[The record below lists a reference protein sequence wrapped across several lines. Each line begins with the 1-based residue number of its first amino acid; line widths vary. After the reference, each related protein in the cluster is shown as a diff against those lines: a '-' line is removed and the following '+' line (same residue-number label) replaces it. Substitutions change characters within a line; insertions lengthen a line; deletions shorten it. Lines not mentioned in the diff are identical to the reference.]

1 MADLKISELSALAGS
16 NLASADLVAV
26 VDSSASETKK
36 LTVGD
41 LVANGVTLI
50 SDDTIPGAKILF
62 AAGGIAT
69 ADIADSGITTAK
81 IADDA
86 VTAAKL
92 ANESTVDLVTTLPA
106 SGAFTGQLALDT
118 DDNNLYCWDGS
129 AWQSLKA
136 AGSINSV
143 RAALLASLTSLQRQA
158 VAVSRLQ
165 QSSMTRL
172 QPISFL
178 LVQPVLVVRLLIA
191 RLMAVIFLLQRAAP
205 KAV

>member
-1 MADLKISELSALAGS
+1 MADLKISELNALAGS
-16 NLASADLVAV
+16 ALVSGDLVAV
-26 VDSSASETKK
+26 VDNSASETKK

-92 ANESTVDLVTTLPA
+92 ADESTVDLVTTLPA
-106 SGAFTGQLALDT
+106 SGGFTGQLAVDRIVE
-118 DDNNLYCWDGS
+118 D
-129 AWQSLKA
+129 
-136 AGSINSV
+136 SV
-143 RAALLASLTSLQRQA
+143 LCPEQCFQFADCFVCRTADSGQ
-158 VAVSRLQ
+158 
-165 QSSMTRL
+165 
-172 QPISFL
+172 
-178 LVQPVLVVRLLIA
+178 
-191 RLMAVIFLLQRAAP
+191 VIIE
-205 KAV
+205 